1 MAPCRSTSIP
11 IKRVFR
17 SAQFGPTRMAHQLGG
32 ESHVEKAKD
41 QEDRHANVPVYES
54 ERRRCGRRSN
64 GDLHRRAGGS
74 RSPTGA
80 VLLDVHRR
88 PARRRRLV
96 EGFEDRDRSDG
107 IDGSLLDSVVPDSRG
122 SRIHG
127 LVGQRASCEE
137 RAGAQIGCFRLPV
150 AAIFAFRRST
160 ARIVPSG
167 SGGLHGA
174 FDPPSSGQSGADGRD
189 SRSGTCRRLSIR

>member
-1 MAPCRSTSIP
+1 MWKKRK
-11 IKRVFR
+11 IKKT
-17 SAQFGPTRMAHQLGG
+17 GTPTFQCMNPNAAGVDVG
-32 ESHVEKAKD
+32 AMEIYIAVPA
-41 QEDRHANVPVYES
+41 DRDP
-54 ERRRCGRRSN
+54 
-64 GDLHRRAGGS
+64 
-74 RSPTGA
+74 PTGA
-80 VLLDVHRR
+80 VLLDIHRR

-160 ARIVPSG
+160 ARIVPLSTE
-167 SGGLHGA
+167 
-174 FDPPSSGQSGADGRD
+174 
-189 SRSGTCRRLSIR
+189 SGTILVIGLPRNAPLASSAYLPTRMVPTTLPRHN